1 MKDNEKGLREGHPK
15 KASLGSTRSLL
26 GQMEGWL
33 NMQWPMF
40 YATDINTDDCFWL
53 TSVLLWV
60 VENVIEADFPGCW
73 LSKGS
78 CRSGFRTPSNVTS
91 LWYYPLSRAHDT
103 LHWLVCGPVSSGA
116 IITASLAPWPGA
128 EFPITPATLT
138 TTASHDT
145 DTAFTL
151 DFLHD
156 HRLWMYFICDAF
168 AYILL
173 VYT

>member
-15 KASLGSTRSLL
+15 KASFGSTKSLL

-40 YATDINTDDCFWL
+40 YANYINTDDCFWL

-78 CRSGFRTPSNVTS
+78 CRSGFRTSPSNITS
-91 LWYYPLSRAHDT
+91 LACLVLSPVPGTWHITSCRVWSRVPGCDHHGLTRATAGGGVSHHTSHPHHHRLTWYRHCFYTAHN
-103 LHWLVCGPVSSGA
+103 
-116 IITASLAPWPGA
+116 
-128 EFPITPATLT
+128 
-138 TTASHDT
+138 
-145 DTAFTL
+145 L
-151 DFLHD
+151 DFSSLS
-156 HRLWMYFICDAF
+156 
-168 AYILL
+168 
-173 VYT
+173 